1 MEKEFDRM
9 ARYILGQ
16 IDNGKLDD
24 GDVYEF
30 VGQGSKILEQG
41 SEVIWKDAVADLW
54 ASLQGDRNLLENNE
68 RGNRNSFLIGRV
80 YSVMELIKLMQ
91 QHQVSERVLQEDA
104 KYYATNER
112 KAKVFNSLK
121 DGRSMT
127 HGELA
132 EKCGFSDPEL
142 SQFMRS
148 IKDKNYILSRKTGR
162 TKYYRLSNMGNKLL
176 NYMPVSKTPEIT
188 ISFLKPQQ
196 AKGGFLKNNYIE
208 LNYKPVKTHNDTHI
222 PFMIP
227 YKSEKGYL
235 SVILDD
241 NNSRE
246 IENEEVL
253 QG

>member
-30 VGQGSKILEQG
+30 VGQGSRILERG
-41 SEVIWKDAVADLW
+41 SEVVWKDAVADLW
-54 ASLQGDRNLLENNE
+54 TSLQEDRNLLEDNE
-68 RGNRNSFLIGRV
+68 QENRNSFLIGRV

-104 KYYATNER
+104 KHYATNER

-121 DGRSMT
+121 NGRSMT

-132 EKCGFSDPEL
+132 EKCGFSDSEL
-142 SQFMRS
+142 SQFMHS

-176 NYMPVSKTPEIT
+176 NYMPVSTTPEIT
-188 ISFLKPQQ
+188 ISFLKLQQ
-196 AKGGFLKNNYIE
+196 AKRELLKNSYIE
-208 LNYKPVKTHNDTHI
+208 LNCKPIKTYNGAH
-222 PFMIP
+222 IP
-227 YKSEKGYL
+227 YKSEKEYL